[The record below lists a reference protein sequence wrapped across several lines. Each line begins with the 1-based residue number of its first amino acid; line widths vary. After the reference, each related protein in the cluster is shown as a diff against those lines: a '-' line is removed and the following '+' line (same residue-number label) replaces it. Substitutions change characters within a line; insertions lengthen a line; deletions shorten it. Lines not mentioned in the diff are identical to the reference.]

1 MFSSK
6 IHHESESTSNTD
18 PNKRRY
24 NYSVFLSF
32 CAQDKDYFFW
42 RLETVLRSKAGTAV
56 FGAKERLQDEERLE
70 SALNA
75 IIGDCKIAI
84 VVFSSNYN
92 KSISCVQELEKIT
105 ECCRTSDLAVLPVF
119 YDGVYP
125 LHERVEGGMF
135 DGNAFHDF
143 IDRIGDEKDKFLSW
157 VVGVTKATEYF
168 GPSDLIYR

>member
-6 IHHESESTSNTD
+6 IRHESELG
-18 PNKRRY
+18 Y
-24 NYSVFLSF
+24 NYKVFLSF
-32 CAQDKDYFFW
+32 CAQDKDYFIW
-42 RLETVLRSKAGTAV
+42 HLETVLRSKAGTAV
-56 FGAKERLQDEERLE
+56 FGDKERLQDEERLE
-70 SALNA
+70 SELNA

-105 ECCRTSDLAVLPVF
+105 ECCRTSDLVVLPVF

-125 LHERVEGGMF
+125 LHGRRF
-135 DGNAFHDF
+135 DGNAFNDF
-143 IDRIGDEKDKFLSW
+143 IERIGKEKDKFLSW
-157 VVGVTKATEYF
+157 VGGVTKATEYF